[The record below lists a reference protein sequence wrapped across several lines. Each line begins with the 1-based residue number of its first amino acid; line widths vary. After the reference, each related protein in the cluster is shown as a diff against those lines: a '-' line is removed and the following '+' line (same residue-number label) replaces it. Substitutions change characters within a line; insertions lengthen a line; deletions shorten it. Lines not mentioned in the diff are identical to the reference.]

1 MTVKSVAVVVCLLAM
16 GQGGIQGASQQAVHP
31 ALASA
36 RVVPGG
42 PSLPADYVI
51 GPDDVLAIVF
61 WKDKDLSADNV
72 VVRPDGRITLPLGK
86 ELVAAG
92 LTPDEL
98 REAVLAEARRF
109 VDSPTAN
116 VVVKQINSR
125 KAFITGMVEKPGFYS
140 LTAPTTVMQLIA
152 VAGGLKEY
160 AKSKAIVIMRTEA
173 RSQVAYRFNYEN
185 ILKGKGLEQNIVLR
199 PGDTVVVP

>member
-1 MTVKSVAVVVCLLAM
+1 
-16 GQGGIQGASQQAVHP
+16 
-31 ALASA
+31 
-36 RVVPGG
+36 
-42 PSLPADYVI
+42 
-51 GPDDVLAIVF
+51 VLAIVF